1 MKRNIPLRPWLA
13 IANQT
18 AAISTRFELFC
29 IYLSIITLSLC
40 FYGMIIIND
49 CVGPIDADVDE
60 SNRAVPV
67 DFHQLSQVNLRW
79 NPNGTNS
86 SLVDDVM
93 I

>member
-1 MKRNIPLRPWLA
+1 
-13 IANQT
+13 
-18 AAISTRFELFC
+18 
-29 IYLSIITLSLC
+29 
-40 FYGMIIIND
+40 MIIIND